1 MNIIQ
6 VGTKWQG
13 GDKKFQVTTIIE
25 DQNNT
30 WVHYKNM
37 KTDQTYSC
45 YIEAFLSRFR
55 EVPE

>member
-13 GDKKFQVTTIIE
+13 GDKKFQVTNITE
-25 DQNNT
+25 EQNNT
-30 WVHYKNM
+30 RVHYKNI
-37 KTDQTYSC
+37 KTEQSYSC

-55 EVPE
+55 ETPE